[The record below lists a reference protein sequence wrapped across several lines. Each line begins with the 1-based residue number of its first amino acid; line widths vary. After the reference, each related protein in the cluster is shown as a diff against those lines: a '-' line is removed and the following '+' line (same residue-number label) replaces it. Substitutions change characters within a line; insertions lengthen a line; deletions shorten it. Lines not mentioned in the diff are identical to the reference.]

1 MAALLGLVDR
11 EVALVDDSDLVAAQ
25 ILLVGRDGGVEF
37 QLPDDLLGDR
47 RVLLLEDA
55 GVVAE
60 GVFAV
65 VVAVLGDLVD
75 EEQRKDLDVLREE
88 LALLV
93 EVRADDFADLDAP
106 LGFLGH
112 VAVGELTGDYDIAV
126 AELDH
131 VAVGVDVGD

>member
-1 MAALLGLVDR
+1 VAALLGLVDR

-60 GVFAV
+60 GC
-65 VVAVLGDLVD
+65 
-75 EEQRKDLDVLREE
+75 LRG
-88 LALLV
+88 
-93 EVRADDFADLDAP
+93 RSR
-106 LGFLGH
+106 G
-112 VAVGELTGDYDIAV
+112 TW
-126 AELDH
+126 
-131 VAVGVDVGD
+131 